1 MFVEEKVVEQL
12 LHKKANNLMHEL
24 QSAMKLLHVKE
35 QRLVKYEEK
44 IKRHFEWFSKAV
56 ASIAKLVNEGK
67 PVPESYHT
75 EYKTFSSGILK
86 DLQDEFLSE
95 QHIGEDIQKAM
106 ELLLKVESYLKK
118 DS

>member
-1 MFVEEKVVEQL
+1 
-12 LHKKANNLMHEL
+12 MHEL

-35 QRLVKYEEK
+35 QRLVKKEKK

-75 EYKTFSSGILK
+75 EYKKFSRDILK
-86 DLQDEFLSE
+86 GLQDEFLSE
-95 QHIGEDIQKAM
+95 QHIGEDYQKAIDTLKAVNS
-106 ELLLKVESYLKK
+106 LL
-118 DS
+118 DGAR